1 MQSGEAVSE
10 RDSGNEMSNATGRT
24 SAAQVRSASAP
35 RQSFG
40 FDYRMYH
47 DDADLASDKDSRD
60 KRAEARAKARETAA
74 NLVATRDAPARHQGR
89 EIVAA
94 TFAALDGVAPNNIR
108 SPTTEATEVTA
119 MLAKKKQKLLDKVD
133 GGRATHKVM
142 GSATVAALA
151 INSAPK
157 LSDFDSV
164 AEHAEEMRKWI
175 AKNLPKKAIE
185 KDTRVRTRVDKTLAC
200 EERHVRTTLARYYE
214 LGVRRQ
220 TAS

>member
-1 MQSGEAVSE
+1 M
-10 RDSGNEMSNATGRT
+10 
-24 SAAQVRSASAP
+24 
-35 RQSFG
+35 
-40 FDYRMYH
+40 
-47 DDADLASDKDSRD
+47 
-60 KRAEARAKARETAA
+60 
-74 NLVATRDAPARHQGR
+74 
-89 EIVAA
+89 AA

-133 GGRATHKVM
+133 GGRATHKVV
-142 GSATVAALA
+142 GSATVAAVA

-185 KDTRVRTRVDKTLAC
+185 KDTRVRTRVEKTLAC
-200 EERHVRTTLARYYE
+200 DMRHVRTTLARYYE
-214 LGVRRQ
+214 LTGHGAARAAYLSQDKYWACVGLFDRSKE
-220 TAS
+220 TNSKL